1 MKRRTPFSQR
11 QEYSLVGNTSQTL
24 YNAYKSNAGKIVQ
37 GTLEGALGTTI
48 AAMSSVAD
56 DEMLGIH
63 TALGGIWTAL
73 TAKNFVEA
81 GHEYLHKKEEDIE
94 NIGVGI
100 LTYAKLRGLS
110 FEGEQSTFAKTVNDE
125 LIAAISSSLVKKNSP
140 EVSQDEIDEIVNML
154 EVPPEKFEA
163 LIRKRTE
170 MRGGTILTVAAVLGV
185 AAVIGGV
192 GTMVAAGSNTTAFNA
207 GIGIAGGGTFLTS
220 LSGGLMNASAT
231 NSRSISSGICEA
243 IQSLNESKFSGSDI
257 EETKTQVMSELESAR
272 KRRTEGLPSAAANK
286 TTSITPLQI
295 GDIDLSRV

>member
-1 MKRRTPFSQR
+1 MKHRIPHSQR
-11 QEYSLVGNTSQTL
+11 GEYSLLGNTSQTL
-24 YNAYKSNAGKIVQ
+24 YNAYKSNAGKVVQ
-37 GTLEGALGTTI
+37 GTLEGALGATI

-56 DEMLGIH
+56 EEMLGIH

-94 NIGVGI
+94 NIGIEI
-100 LTYAKLRGLS
+100 LTYAKLRS
-110 FEGEQSTFAKTVNDE
+110 RNFEGEQNAFSKTINDE
-125 LIAAISSSLVKKNSP
+125 LIAAISGSLVRKKSP
-140 EVSQDEIDEIVNML
+140 EVSSDEIDEIVNML

-163 LIRKRTE
+163 LVRKRSE
-170 MRGGTILTVAAVLGV
+170 MQGGTMLTVAAVLGV

-192 GTMVAAGSNTTAFNA
+192 GTMVAAGSNTTAFNT

-243 IQSLNESKFSGSDI
+243 IQSLNESKFIASDI
-257 EETKTQVMSELESAR
+257 EEVKTQVITEQDSVR
-272 KRRTEGLPSAAANK
+272 KRRAEGLPSAAANN
-286 TTSITPLQI
+286 TTSVTQLQI
-295 GDIDLSRV
+295 GDVDLSRV